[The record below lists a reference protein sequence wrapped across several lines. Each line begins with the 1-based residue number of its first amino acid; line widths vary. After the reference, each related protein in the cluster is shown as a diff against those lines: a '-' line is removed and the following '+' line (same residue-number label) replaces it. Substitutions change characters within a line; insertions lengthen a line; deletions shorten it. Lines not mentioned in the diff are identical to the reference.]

1 MGTGQTAQRTAVSF
15 WPLLPEAGLLIV
27 GVLGAEQAWGAGVA
41 VTAAGG
47 MVVTGA
53 GLLLGSAL
61 VSQLGLAASVSVSAC
76 VAGLLLPEGT
86 PAATGLVIGGV
97 MGVVLLAFLPL
108 LLLTRA
114 GAGGSDA
121 SIYDLLKEIGEHVML
136 SDSAKR
142 VLFRD
147 REHELLQQT
156 IEGDIESCSFNR
168 ALVLCDDLE
177 RMLGTSPEAEQLR
190 ERVLVARN
198 RQLAAEIQHESD
210 AVMALLESGE
220 WEGADRAAE
229 RLRRLYPDSPALH
242 GLQARL
248 ATAKGRWKRD
258 LETSFLDAAERGEIE
273 LAMDLLRTLDRVL
286 EPGEAEHVRTAA
298 GNVLE
303 QHREVVSTRFKLAVN
318 DHQWATALQVG
329 REIIAEFPNDTMAD
343 EVREMMPTLE
353 AKATEQQ
360 S

>member
-1 MGTGQTAQRTAVSF
+1 MAAPEASRRGDMSL
-15 WPLLPEAGLLIV
+15 WPVLPEAILLIV

-53 GLLLGSAL
+53 GLLLGNAF
-61 VSQLGLAASVSVSAC
+61 VSRLGLAASVAVSAC

-86 PAATGLVIGGV
+86 PAATGLVTGGV
-97 MGVVLLAFLPL
+97 FGVVLLAFLPL
-108 LLLTRA
+108 LLLVRT
-114 GAGGSDA
+114 GAGGADA
-121 SIYDLLKEIGEHVML
+121 SVHTLLKQIGEHVML

-142 VLFRD
+142 VLFRE
-147 REHELLQQT
+147 REQALLQQT
-156 IEGDIESCSFNR
+156 IEGDIESCNFNR

-258 LETSFLDAAERGEIE
+258 LETSFLDAAQRGEIE

-286 EPGEAEHVRTAA
+286 EPGEAEHVRIAA
-298 GNVLE
+298 QKVLD
-303 QHREVVSTRFKLAVN
+303 QHREVVSTRFKLAVT
-318 DHQWATALQVG
+318 DHQWSTALEVG
-329 REIIAEFPNDTMAD
+329 REIISEFPNDTMAD